1 MTQTK
6 MCKELGLWALLWVG
20 VLTSAWGQGH
30 GFRMGLAMDPNVSWM
45 NSRDFEH
52 TTDGGRAHF
61 GYQFMA
67 DIMFSET
74 YAFGTGVHVFRT
86 GSQIEYWEPTTD
98 STLSRVSRDF
108 NNQYVELPLTFK
120 FRTKEIG
127 YTTYFGRFGTGLG
140 LNTRRAAEEVRY
152 VGYTVEDGTWS
163 PVANPAIP
171 SPDNISADF
180 ATLFRASLIVGVGLE
195 RKIAGPTSLM
205 VGLTYN
211 NSLFNTHKGLDVVKV
226 DGTGV
231 PRFSEAGEALTTALD
246 GHDSYLALS
255 VGIVF

>member
-1 MTQTK
+1 

-30 GFRMGLAMDPNVSWM
+30 GFRMGLAMDPNISWM

-86 GSQIEYWEPTTD
+86 GSQIDYWEPTTD

-152 VGYTVEDGTWS
+152 VDVMASSALGEDDVTEVLVEGLQLAISRVGGMLYAIDNTCPHAGAALSDGDLDGRNLLCPDHGWS
-163 PVANPAIP
+163 FDLATGACAIDP
-171 SPDNISADF
+171 SSSVNAYRI
-180 ATLFRASLIVGVGLE
+180 RQ
-195 RKIAGPTSLM
+195 R
-205 VGLTYN
+205 
-211 NSLFNTHKGLDVVKV
+211 
-226 DGTGV
+226 DGRIEV
-231 PRFSEAGEALTTALD
+231 ALTTGDVA
-246 GHDSYLALS
+246 AS
-255 VGIVF
+255 VGSR

>member
-1 MTQTK
+1 MQTK

-30 GFRMGLAMDPNVSWM
+30 GFRMGLAMDPNISWM

-86 GSQIEYWEPTTD
+86 GSQIDFWEPTTD

-127 YTTYFGRFGTGLG
+127 YTTVSYTHLT
-140 LNTRRAAEEVRY
+140 LPTTPY
-152 VGYTVEDGTWS
+152 V
-163 PVANPAIP
+163 
-171 SPDNISADF
+171 
-180 ATLFRASLIVGVGLE
+180 
-195 RKIAGPTSLM
+195 
-205 VGLTYN
+205 
-211 NSLFNTHKGLDVVKV
+211 
-226 DGTGV
+226 
-231 PRFSEAGEALTTALD
+231 
-246 GHDSYLALS
+246 
-255 VGIVF
+255 

>member
-6 MCKELGLWALLWVG
+6 MCKEFGLWALFWIG

-52 TTDGGRAHF
+52 ATNGGRAHF

-67 DIMFSET
+67 DIMFSDT

-98 STLSRVSRDF
+98 STLSRVTRNF

-127 YTTYFGRFGTGLG
+127 YTTYFGRFGAGLG
-140 LNTRRAAEEVRY
+140 LNTRREAVESRQEGYMKEEDLWQSDEPVI
-152 VGYTVEDGTWS
+152 EDVING
-163 PVANPAIP
+163 
-171 SPDNISADF
+171 DF
-180 ATLFRASLIVGVGLE
+180 TTLFRASLIVGVGLE
-195 RKIAGPTSLM
+195 RKISGPTSLM

-231 PRFSEAGEALTTALD
+231 PRFSDAGEALTTALD

>member
-1 MTQTK
+1 MQTK

-140 LNTRRAAEEVRY
+140 LNTRREASERRQEGFVK
-152 VGYTVEDGTWS
+152 VEGEWQSDEPTVEDVING
-163 PVANPAIP
+163 
-171 SPDNISADF
+171 DF

-226 DGTGV
+226 DGTGE